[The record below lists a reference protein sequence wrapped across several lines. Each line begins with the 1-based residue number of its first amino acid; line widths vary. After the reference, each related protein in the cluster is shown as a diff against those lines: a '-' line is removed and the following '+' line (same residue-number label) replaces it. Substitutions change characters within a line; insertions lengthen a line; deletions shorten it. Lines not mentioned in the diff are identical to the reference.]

1 MSRKGDLPGSPWTV
15 RMAGSYQAMVA
26 WDHPNEV
33 SMYGPAD
40 RGMLPHTMLRSSQGT
55 VARNTAGVSDIL
67 DSRELYSW
75 WMVSQVTLVFVIYLG
90 NLNIVSNE
98 VQS

>member
-1 MSRKGDLPGSPWTV
+1 M
-15 RMAGSYQAMVA
+15 
-26 WDHPNEV
+26 
-33 SMYGPAD
+33 
-40 RGMLPHTMLRSSQGT
+40 MLRSSQGT
-55 VARNTAGVSDIL
+55 VARSTAGVSDIL

-75 WMVSQVTLVFVIYLG
+75 WMVSQVTLIFTIYLD